1 MKLLSVPTKVE
12 QVRQAVL
19 EQIFNR
25 KLRPGDR
32 LVEARLASDL
42 GVSQATINS
51 ALQDLHNQGVV
62 TKVLNRSTNVS
73 RYSRGEIENLFAV
86 RLVLEPAAARAAS
99 ANRERLGLAEL
110 EQHLEGMRAA
120 ARTGDL
126 ARFCLAD
133 YSFHQQLFQLT
144 RNPFL
149 IQACEAI
156 AAAPFA
162 YLLCDGRDTLP
173 TDYVALAES
182 HFEVIRGLEQ
192 GPDAAERIIRERI
205 VEWRQHSIRSL
216 ESLTPPAAAS
226 GSVAAAEV
234 SNARG

>member
-1 MKLLSVPTKVE
+1 MKLLSTPTKVD
-12 QVRQAVL
+12 QVRQAIL
-19 EQIFNR
+19 EQIFKR
-25 KLRPGDR
+25 ELRPGDR

-42 GVSQATINS
+42 GVAQATINS

-73 RYSRGEIENLFAV
+73 RYSHVEIENLFAV

-99 ANRERLGLAEL
+99 ANRERLGIAEL
-110 EQHLEGMRAA
+110 EQHLDSMRAA
-120 ARTGDL
+120 ARTGNL
-126 ARFCLAD
+126 ARFCFAD
-133 YSFHQQLFQLT
+133 YSFHQQFFQLT

-162 YLLCDGRDTLP
+162 YILCDGRDTLP

-182 HFEVIRGLEQ
+182 HADVIRSLEQ
-192 GPDAAERIIRERI
+192 GPDAAERIVRARI
-205 VEWRQHSIRSL
+205 LEWRDHSIRSL
-216 ESLTPPAAAS
+216 EAYAGGPASDPGAI
-226 GSVAAAEV
+226 GAEA